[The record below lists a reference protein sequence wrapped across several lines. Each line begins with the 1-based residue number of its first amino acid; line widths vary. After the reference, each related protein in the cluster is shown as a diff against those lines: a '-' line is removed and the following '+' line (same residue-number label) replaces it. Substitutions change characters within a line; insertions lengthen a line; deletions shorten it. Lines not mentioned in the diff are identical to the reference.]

1 MNIPKKV
8 SERFVKEVGRFQKVL
23 QNAKDRDINETDTVT
38 IVVDILANVF
48 GFDKYTE
55 ITGEHQI
62 RSTYCDLAIKI
73 NDATKYLIEVKA
85 IGIGLK
91 DNHVRQ
97 AVNYGANYGIQW
109 VILTNGIEWNIYR
122 IKFEKPLT
130 EELLCSFN
138 FLELNPRKRD
148 DQDRLYIICK
158 EGLDRAAIEEFH
170 EYVRSVNKFIIGA
183 IIQGETIIDAIRKDL
198 RRVSPGVKVEREEIE
213 KILTSEVLKRDVL
226 EGDSFAEAKARFKKS
241 CKGIKKQKPPKLIVI
256 EEKRIEESENPGSE
270 NKTDVLDQ
278 IY

>member
-8 SERFVKEVGRFQKVL
+8 SERFVKEVGKFQKVL
-23 QNAKDRDINETDTVT
+23 QNAKDRDINEADTVT
-38 IVVDILANVF
+38 IVGDILANVF

-55 ITGEHQI
+55 ITGEYQI
-62 RSTYCDLAIKI
+62 RGTYCDLAIKL
-73 NDATKYLIEVKA
+73 NDVTKYLIEVKA
-85 IGIGLK
+85 IGIDLK

-97 AVNYGANYGIQW
+97 AVNYGANNGIQW
-109 VILTNGIEWNIYR
+109 VILTNGIEWKVYR

-130 EELLCSFN
+130 EEMLCSFN
-138 FLELNPRKRD
+138 FLDLNSRKHE

-183 IIQGETIIDAIRKDL
+183 IIQGETVIDAIRKEL
-198 RRVSPGVKVEREEIE
+198 RRVSSGLKVEREEIE

-226 EGDSFAEAKARFKKS
+226 ESEAFTEAKNRLRRSGKSTKRQKAPKLVLVEEKKADEKKS
-241 CKGIKKQKPPKLIVI
+241 A
-256 EEKRIEESENPGSE
+256 PGDQ
-270 NKTDVLDQ
+270 TDILDQ
-278 IY
+278 IH